1 MKIAV
6 IGAGKWGQALYSALK
21 INNDCIISSRTK
33 RDIEGFVELD
43 KALECDY
50 LLFSISTQKT
60 HEFLRSNF
68 KSQINK
74 LNIYFL
80 MKSINEQGVRYGIE
94 AEGRWALPTPS
105 SQSKAIG
112 DSFPMD

>member
-1 MKIAV
+1 
-6 IGAGKWGQALYSALK
+6 
-21 INNDCIISSRTK
+21 
-33 RDIEGFVELD
+33 
-43 KALECDY
+43 
-50 LLFSISTQKT
+50 
-60 HEFLRSNF
+60 
-68 KSQINK
+68 
-74 LNIYFL
+74 